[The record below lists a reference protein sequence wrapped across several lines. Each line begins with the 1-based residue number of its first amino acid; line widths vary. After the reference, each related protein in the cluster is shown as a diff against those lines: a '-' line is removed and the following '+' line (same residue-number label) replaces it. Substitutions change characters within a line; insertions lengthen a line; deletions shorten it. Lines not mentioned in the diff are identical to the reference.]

1 METRWVI
8 SVYIGHH
15 TKNKCEL
22 KLTSFTSNVNATC
35 LSKGLPLKE
44 RLVKSIVRTIHTGT
58 TNQLGYYLAG
68 LIEGDGSII
77 VPKTIRN
84 QKGKLLYPIVKI
96 TFVEKDKPLALKIKE
111 VIGGGTIVEYNN
123 SSYIELL
130 FQDVKSIRLPEVF
143 ACCSITMKIIIK
155 YWKLLF

>member
-1 METRWVI
+1 MDFYLIEV
-8 SVYIGHH
+8 GAL
-15 TKNKCEL
+15 NKTSEPSLNSDTSSNCDFL
-22 KLTSFTSNVNATC
+22 DSSSYNNSMNSLPVGGASLIPKGYGKL
-35 LSKGLPLKE
+35 
-44 RLVKSIVRTIHTGT
+44 
-58 TNQLGYYLAG
+58 LGSYLAG

-96 TFVEKDKPLALKIKE
+96 TFVEKDNPLALKIKE
-111 VIGGGTIVEYNN
+111 VIGVGTIVEYNN

-155 YWKLLF
+155 Y